1 MAGLHPSLFFCLLYS
16 IYWIIDMWDR
26 FTEGGQKVITLA
38 MEEAHRLGHNYLGTE
53 HILLGILRDVN
64 NLAVQALERMGIAPN
79 DLKSRVEELVGNNHQ
94 VESFYVGA
102 QIALTPRAKRVLEL
116 SYAEAKELNHPYV
129 GTEHLLLGLL
139 REEEGVA
146 ARALEEMG
154 VDLIRARQTITALV
168 TPEQKTKSKSTTPQ
182 LDQFSRDLS
191 ALAREGKLDPVI
203 GRETEIQR
211 IIHILCRRTKNNPAL
226 IGEPGVGKTAI
237 VEGLAQRIV
246 CNNVPE
252 PLRNK
257 RLVALDMAAIVAGT
271 KYRGDFEER
280 MRRIL
285 AELRKNQ
292 GEVILFIDELHNLVH
307 AGAAEGAID
316 AASIF
321 KPALARGELQ
331 CIGATTLDEYRKYVE
346 KDAALERRF
355 QSVYVKEPTLEETKQ
370 ILRGLCNRYEEH
382 HHVQIQQEAIDA
394 SAELAE
400 KFITGRFLP
409 DKAIDLMDEAGAK
422 VRLEEGRIDREVN
435 REDVA
440 SVVSAWTGIPITQLS
455 SNEAEKLMHIEEV
468 IHERI
473 IAQEEAV
480 RAVAEA
486 LRRSRAGLK
495 NRHRPIG
502 SFIFLGPTGVGK
514 TELARALAEYLFGN
528 ENALI
533 KIDMSEYMEK
543 FAVSR
548 LVGAPPGYVGYE
560 EGGQLTE
567 QVRRRPYAVI
577 LFDEIEKAHPDI
589 FNILLQVL
597 EDGVLTDA
605 QGRHVDFRHTIL
617 IMTSNIGTA
626 VASAKPFGF
635 RPSGSQQEDFEEVKK
650 HLQGEIKHLFRPE
663 FLNRVDETIVFRPL
677 EKDDIKKIVDLLIR
691 QLSRE
696 LRSQGISLQL
706 TESARV
712 LLATKGYDPV
722 NGARPLRRTIQ
733 KLIEN
738 PLSEKILEGQ
748 FTFGDLVIVDSENEA
763 LVFRTMEVVSTAQ

>member
-1 MAGLHPSLFFCLLYS
+1 
-16 IYWIIDMWDR
+16 
-26 FTEGGQKVITLA
+26 

-53 HILLGILRDVN
+53 HILLGILRDHN
-64 NLAVQALERMGIAPN
+64 NLAVATLEKLGVVPAE
-79 DLKSRVEELVGNNHQ
+79 LKMRVEELLGASHQ

-116 SYAEAKELNHPYV
+116 AYAEAKELGHPYV

-146 ARALEEMG
+146 ARALVEVG
-154 VDLIRARQTITALV
+154 VDLPRARQTVSALLA
-168 TPEQKTKSKSTTPQ
+168 PEQKTKTKSATPQ
-182 LDQFSRDLS
+182 LDQFSRDLT
-191 ALAREGKLDPVI
+191 AMARDNKLDPVI
-203 GRETEIQR
+203 GRDIEIQR
-211 IIHILCRRTKNNPAL
+211 VIHILCRRTKNNPAL

-246 CNNVPE
+246 CGQVPE

-257 RLVALDMAAIVAGT
+257 RLMALDMAAVVAGT

-285 AELRKNQ
+285 TELRK
-292 GEVILFIDELHNLVH
+292 GEGGIILFLDELHNLVH

-346 KDAALERRF
+346 RDAALERRF
-355 QSVYVKEPTLEETKQ
+355 QTVYVKEPTLEETKL
-370 ILRGLCNRYEEH
+370 ILRGLCGRYEEH
-382 HHVQIQQEAIDA
+382 HHVQISEEAIDA

-409 DKAIDLMDEAGAK
+409 DKAIDLIDEAGAK
-422 VRLEEGRIDREVN
+422 VRLEEGRLEREVT
-435 REDVA
+435 RDDVA
-440 SVVSAWTGIPITQLS
+440 SVVAAWTGIPVTQLAS
-455 SNEAEKLMHIEEV
+455 SEAEKLMHIEEA
-468 IHERI
+468 IHQRI
-473 IAQEEAV
+473 IAQDEAV
-480 RAVAEA
+480 RVVAEA

-495 NRHRPIG
+495 DRRKPIG

-528 ENALI
+528 ETALI
-533 KIDMSEYMEK
+533 KIDMSEFMEK
-543 FAVSR
+543 FSVSR
-548 LVGAPPGYVGYE
+548 LIGSPPGYVGYD

-589 FNILLQVL
+589 FNILLQIL
-597 EDGVLTDA
+597 DDGRLTDG
-605 QGRHVDFRHTIL
+605 QGHAVDFRNTIL
-617 IMTSNIGTA
+617 IMTSNVGA
-626 VASAKPFGF
+626 SQVAAKPFGF
-635 RPSGSQQEDFEEVKK
+635 RAGASQRPDFEEVRT
-650 HLQGEIKHLFRPE
+650 HLQGEVKRLFRPE

-677 EKDDIKKIVDLLIR
+677 EPEDIQQIVDLLIR
-691 QLSRE
+691 QVGRE

-706 TESARV
+706 TERARQ
-712 LLATKGYDPV
+712 LLAERGYDPA

-733 KLIEN
+733 KLVEN
-738 PLSEKILEGQ
+738 PLSEKILQGQ
-748 FTFGDLVIVDSENEA
+748 FTFGDLVIVDLENEGSLPRA
-763 LVFRTMEVVSTAQ
+763 EELVFHTMEVISAA